1 MPPTSSSPPSSP
13 HPLNELL
20 ALTQQLTP
28 SKSPRTIRQQ
38 IQVQANDAQ
47 EECVNLKRRAVDA
60 EQQADTTRKRRKTRK
75 RGDRARDADDLEV
88 NAQATETRI
97 RDAGRYFAVQKA
109 ILLIN
114 EDIMNTEENE
124 DFDVDH
130 EFDSSENEL
139 QGQLRDILAVLP
151 DHVKPKIKQ
160 LWVQDSFLDGLHSQR
175 VSIRHRLRTEALH
188 IIVKDVKVLAT
199 SASRFDAFSELIG
212 YKRATETSEAFYDR
226 FEVPILYDQWDGK
239 IDLDHLCR
247 GNRLLEVF
255 ASVIRGPR
263 GAEGLFEGKS
273 KLPQAKCLERIHK
286 IVRITPGAIVSAAI
300 LVCSSYTLYGSSR
313 RIPSSSRSETNID
326 YAFRHRIYIRRIREA
341 LRDKKAWAIG
351 LLDYWNHILFPN
363 SDKSRDHGADSNERL
378 EDDEQLDDIFA
389 QAPSAMERTVP
400 QITSSPQANNDDQ
413 EQDWDHRRSSP
424 TPPSPLQRSRSSSM
438 SSQDPSPRS
447 HPALSTRHAVPP
459 RTTSRAPNNLL
470 PAGPRQQPASLQWRA
485 DHRTSSP
492 TPPSARQ
499 RSPRSSMSSQD
510 PWAHSH
516 AASSNRPAVPPRT
529 TSHAPNTPLPVGP
542 RQQLVSLQQSADHGG
557 SRREWRGR

>member
-47 EECVNLKRRAVDA
+47 EEHVNLKRRAVDA

-75 RGDRARDADDLEV
+75 RGDRARDADDSEV

-109 ILLIN
+109 IFLID
-114 EDIMNTEENE
+114 EDVMNTEEDE

-151 DHVKPKIKQ
+151 DQVKPKIKQ

-175 VSIRHRLRTEALH
+175 ASIRHRLRTEALH
-188 IIVKDVKVLAT
+188 VIVEDVKVFAT
-199 SASRFDAFSELIG
+199 SASRFDAFSKLIG
-212 YKRATETSEAFYDR
+212 YKLATETSEAFYDR

-239 IDLDHLCR
+239 IDLDHLFR

-286 IVRITPGAIVSAAI
+286 IGHITPGAIVSAAI
-300 LVCSSYTLYGSSR
+300 LAIWLFSADTQLVKVGD
-313 RIPSSSRSETNID
+313 ETNID
-326 YAFRHRIYIRRIREA
+326 YAFRHRVYIRRIREA
-341 LRDKKAWAIG
+341 LRDKKAWAVG
-351 LLDYWNHILFPN
+351 LLDSWNCILFPN
-363 SDKSRDHGADSNERL
+363 SDKSRDHGAVGNEML
-378 EDDEQLDDIFA
+378 EDDEELDDIFA
-389 QAPSAMERTVP
+389 QAPSTMERTVP
-400 QITSSPQANNDDQ
+400 QVTSSPQANNDD
-413 EQDWDHRRSSP
+413 EEHGWHRQTSSP
-424 TPPSPLQRSRSSSM
+424 TPPSPPSPPSPRQRS
-438 SSQDPSPRS
+438 QNPSPRS
-447 HPALSTRHAVPP
+447 HAASSTRPAVPP
-459 RTTSRAPNNLL
+459 RTTFRAPNNPL
-470 PAGPRQQPASLQWRA
+470 PAGPRRQPASLQQRA

-492 TPPSARQ
+492 TPPSPRQ
-499 RSPRSSMSSQD
+499 RSRSSSMSLQD
-510 PWAHSH
+510 PSAHSH
-516 AASSNRPAVPPRT
+516 AASSNRPAAPPRT
-529 TSHAPNTPLPVGP
+529 TSRAPNTPLPAGL
-542 RQQLVSLQQSADHGG
+542 RQQPASLQRRADHGR
-557 SRREWRGR
+557 SRSEWRGR

>member
-28 SKSPRTIRQQ
+28 RKSPRTIRQQ

-47 EECVNLKRRAVDA
+47 EEHVNLKRRAVDA

-75 RGDRARDADDLEV
+75 RGDRARDAEDSEV
-88 NAQATETRI
+88 NAQTTEIRI

-109 ILLIN
+109 IFLIDD
-114 EDIMNTEENE
+114 DIMNTDENE

-151 DHVKPKIKQ
+151 DQVKPKIKQ

-175 VSIRHRLRTEALH
+175 ASIRYRLRTEALH
-188 IIVKDVKVLAT
+188 VIVEDAKVFAT

-239 IDLDHLCR
+239 IDLDHLFR

-300 LVCSSYTLYGSSR
+300 LAIWLFSADTQLVKVGD
-313 RIPSSSRSETNID
+313 EMNID
-326 YAFRHRIYIRRIREA
+326 YAFRHRVYIRRIREA
-341 LRDKKAWAIG
+341 LRDKKAWVVG
-351 LLDYWNHILFPN
+351 LLDYWNRILFPN
-363 SDKSRDHGADSNERL
+363 SDKSRDHGVVGNEML
-378 EDDEQLDDIFA
+378 EDDEQLDNIFA

-400 QITSSPQANNDDQ
+400 QVTSSPQANNDD
-413 EQDWDHRRSSP
+413 EEHGWHRQTSSP
-424 TPPSPLQRSRSSSM
+424 TPPSPPSPRQPAVPPRTTFRAPNNPLPAGPRRQPASLQQRADHRTSSPTPPSPRQRSRSSSM
-438 SSQDPSPRS
+438 SLQDPSAHS
-447 HPALSTRHAVPP
+447 HAASSNRPAAPP
-459 RTTSRAPNNLL
+459 RTTSRAPNTPL
-470 PAGPRQQPASLQWRA
+470 PAGPRQQPASLQR
-485 DHRTSSP
+485 R
-492 TPPSARQ
+492 
-499 RSPRSSMSSQD
+499 
-510 PWAHSH
+510 
-516 AASSNRPAVPPRT
+516 
-529 TSHAPNTPLPVGP
+529 
-542 RQQLVSLQQSADHGG
+542 ADHGG
-557 SRREWRGR
+557 SRSEWRGL

>member
-28 SKSPRTIRQQ
+28 SKSPRTVRKIRQQ

-47 EECVNLKRRAVDA
+47 EEHVNLKRRAVDA

-75 RGDRARDADDLEV
+75 RGDRARDAEDSEV
-88 NAQATETRI
+88 NAQTTEIRI

-109 ILLIN
+109 IFLID
-114 EDIMNTEENE
+114 EDVMNTDENE

-151 DHVKPKIKQ
+151 DQVKPKIKQ

-175 VSIRHRLRTEALH
+175 ASIRYRLRTEALH
-188 IIVKDVKVLAT
+188 VIVEDVKVFAT

-239 IDLDHLCR
+239 IDLDHLFR

-263 GAEGLFEGKS
+263 GAEGLFEGKY

-300 LVCSSYTLYGSSR
+300 LAIWLFSADTQLVKVGD
-313 RIPSSSRSETNID
+313 ETNID
-326 YAFRHRIYIRRIREA
+326 YAFRHRVYIRRIREA
-341 LRDKKAWAIG
+341 LRDKKAWVVG
-351 LLDYWNHILFPN
+351 LLDYWNRILFPN
-363 SDKSRDHGADSNERL
+363 SDKSRDHGAVGNEML

-400 QITSSPQANNDDQ
+400 QVTSSPQANNDD
-413 EQDWDHRRSSP
+413 EEHGWHRQTSSP
-424 TPPSPLQRSRSSSM
+424 TPPSPPSPRQPAVPPRTTFRAPNNPLPADPRRQPASLQQRADHRTSSPTPPSPRQRSRSSSM
-438 SSQDPSPRS
+438 SLQDPSAHS
-447 HPALSTRHAVPP
+447 HAASSNRPAAPP
-459 RTTSRAPNNLL
+459 RTTSRAPNTPL
-470 PAGPRQQPASLQWRA
+470 PAGPRQQPASLQR
-485 DHRTSSP
+485 R
-492 TPPSARQ
+492 
-499 RSPRSSMSSQD
+499 
-510 PWAHSH
+510 
-516 AASSNRPAVPPRT
+516 
-529 TSHAPNTPLPVGP
+529 
-542 RQQLVSLQQSADHGG
+542 ADHGG
-557 SRREWRGR
+557 SCSEWRGR